1 MWKRKLSKIVHTLS
15 AFAYAGGIAA
25 YLFVLAAAPEPTDI
39 SQVLTLRTS
48 IDFLVSWLI
57 IPGMLVV
64 LVSGLVSMMVHTA
77 LSSTQPCSMNGVCT

>member
-1 MWKRKLSKIVHTLS
+1 MHTLS

-57 IPGMLVV
+57 ITGMLVV
-64 LVSGLVSMMVHTA
+64 LVSCLVSMMVHTPF
-77 LSSTQPCSMNGVCT
+77 LEQVWVRL